1 PRGLSGRIPRPRRAR
16 RRGPLHHFRGG
27 KINISSYRHR
37 CGLHRHLLFDR
48 GPLMSI
54 ISVRD
59 LVVEYDGR
67 RVLNELNLDIEQG
80 ETMVLLGGSG
90 SGKSTLLRHII
101 GLERPRSG
109 SVSVKGIDITRCSQ
123 PELKLVRRSI
133 GVAFQSAAL
142 FNSLSVEDNV
152 ALPLREHTLLA
163 PSIIDLMV
171 WMKLAVVG
179 LAEFG
184 KLHPQE
190 LSGGMKKRAAVARAL
205 ALDPEILV
213 FDEPSAGL
221 DPIVAAELDELILL
235 LKQAFQMTVI
245 VVTHELPSAFRI
257 ADRIAMLYKGSFL
270 AVGTKDEIKTSEHP
284 RIRQFIDR
292 VPGTTTQTRT
302 VAAYFEKYLQSQE
315 INR

>member
-1 PRGLSGRIPRPRRAR
+1 MP
-16 RRGPLHHFRGG
+16 
-27 KINISSYRHR
+27 
-37 CGLHRHLLFDR
+37 
-48 GPLMSI
+48 I
-54 ISVRD
+54 ISIRD

-67 RVLNELNLDIEQG
+67 RVLDGLNLDIGQG

-90 SGKSTLLRHII
+90 SGKSTLLRQII
-101 GLERPRSG
+101 GLERPKSG
-109 SVSVKGIDITRCSQ
+109 SVTIKGVDITHCSGA
-123 PELKLVRRSI
+123 ELKKLRRSI

-152 ALPLREHTLLA
+152 ALMLREHTALA

-179 LAEFG
+179 LAGFG

-190 LSGGMKKRAAVARAL
+190 LSGGMKKRGAVARAL

-213 FDEPSAGL
+213 LDEPSAGL

-257 ADRIAMLYKGSFL
+257 ADRIAMLYQGSFL
-270 AVGTKDEIKTSEHP
+270 AVGTKDEISKSEHP
-284 RIRQFIDR
+284 RIRQFLDR
-292 VPGTTTQTRT
+292 VPGNTEQTRA
-302 VAAYFEKYLQSQE
+302 VEAYFEKYLQSQE
-315 INR
+315 VSR